1 MRFRDLLIM
10 AAHNLWS
17 RKLRTALNLLGVLI
31 GCVLLIMT
39 ISGTRGVRR
48 GIRNIMHG
56 SDDALRLV
64 IHRGYRPNAQVPPDV
79 LRVDERMDPVRRAR
93 IRERLRSRW
102 LRKNV
107 PRRSL
112 GSEELT
118 QLRALKHVVEVI
130 PRPDLRFRAVLNGQM
145 AQGRATSISARD
157 IRLAGRIIAGEML
170 TPATTHEILV
180 SEFLAYELGYGSDD
194 ELQRLVGQSLELRF
208 RVRGQRMAWLIE
220 FLNGRLESDGA
231 ASQVDLLGALH
242 RVISQVDELA
252 LADGERELIKAAF
265 GGLSDED
272 ATANEAELYL
282 TESFAVRGVFRAWD
296 DDDPFSFLRTAKFND
311 DDDIC
316 FHHDTSSRLM
326 AAHENFESFSQAIVD
341 VDSVEHLRDVVEQTK
356 KLGFSVT
363 SAIRIVE
370 RIDQEINKALAAIS
384 VLSLIV
390 LSISAV
396 GISNTMA
403 ASVLERTS
411 EFGIMKSLGA
421 RDQHVRLL
429 MLIEGTM
436 TGVVGA
442 FLAWAIAWGL
452 SWGIGTLVRQY
463 LTQRLGE
470 SYESN
475 VFLFSPE
482 DFLIVLGVAGVVCV
496 IASILPAHRAARL
509 DPVVAM
515 RRM

>member
-1 MRFRDLLIM
+1 MLFKVEMTVRLPATM
-10 AAHNLWS
+10 PAAE
-17 RKLRTALNLLGVLI
+17 A
-31 GCVLLIMT
+31 
-39 ISGTRGVRR
+39 
-48 GIRNIMHG
+48 
-56 SDDALRLV
+56 
-64 IHRGYRPNAQVPPDV
+64 
-79 LRVDERMDPVRRAR
+79 E
-93 IRERLRSRW
+93 
-102 LRKNV
+102 
-107 PRRSL
+107 
-112 GSEELT
+112 
-118 QLRALKHVVEVI
+118 ALKKTEREV
-130 PRPDLRFRAVLNGQM
+130 
-145 AQGRATSISARD
+145 AQGLMRQGTWRHLW
-157 IRLAGRIIAGEML
+157 RVAGRYAN
-170 TPATTHEILV
+170 V
-180 SEFLAYELGYGSDD
+180 SIF
-194 ELQRLVGQSLELRF
+194 
-208 RVRGQRMAWLIE
+208 
-220 FLNGRLESDGA
+220 
-231 ASQVDLLGALH
+231 
-242 RVISQVDELA
+242 
-252 LADGERELIKAAF
+252 
-265 GGLSDED
+265 
-272 ATANEAELYL
+272 
-282 TESFAVRGVFRAWD
+282 
-296 DDDPFSFLRTAKFND
+296 
-311 DDDIC
+311 
-316 FHHDTSSRLM
+316 
-326 AAHENFESFSQAIVD
+326 D